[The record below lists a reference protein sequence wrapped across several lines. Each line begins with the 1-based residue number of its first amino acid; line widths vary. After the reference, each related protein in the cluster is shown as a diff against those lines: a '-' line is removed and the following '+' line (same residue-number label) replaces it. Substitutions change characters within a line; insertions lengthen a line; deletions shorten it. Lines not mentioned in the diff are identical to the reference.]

1 MKNYVCR
8 KCTGNVDIQK
18 YHKMCYRNKFFMK
31 SDQETEELSPSTI
44 AKQQAEVSLTL
55 HNAALGKW
63 KLLVKD
69 WKRHITKWRGFKY

>member
-1 MKNYVCR
+1 
-8 KCTGNVDIQK
+8 
-18 YHKMCYRNKFFMK
+18 MK

-69 WKRHITKWRGFKY
+69 LKRHITKWRGFKY